1 MIDIEYNILILY
13 MSRKEVFMKRGVK
26 NNKVYDDYKSGIEVR
41 CDLKRLKDIQ
51 KTIDDIKNQ
60 IEIYECENEDKT
72 NYLKDKIY
80 KLTIKDSYLTDNE
93 SQKLVK
99 QLQDRIEFKEELFK
113 RRQIILINQ
122 LNEFK
127 KAYNKLYNKKIKV
140 RCGDLKKELEKDNN
154 KLYINLS
161 VGIVSYDCFELS
173 DIISEYQDKTCCIDM
188 TISDKKH
195 PEYYKEL
202 NKILYVNRFPVNF
215 EDEQYDGNNLS
226 SHLTIGYGFTD
237 DPKRYTYLKIE
248 DPSEINIKFKL
259 GELTKENDN
268 WKPAKLIRDA
278 VCNCKDNE
286 YKKNKKNQKTK
297 RI

>member
-1 MIDIEYNILILY
+1 
-13 MSRKEVFMKRGVK
+13 MKRGAK
-26 NNKVYDDYKSGIEVR
+26 SKKIYDDYKSGIELR

-51 KTIDDIKNQ
+51 KVIDDIKNQ
-60 IEIYECENEDKT
+60 IEAHEFENEAKINT
-72 NYLKDKIY
+72 LKDKIY
-80 KLTIKDSYLTDNE
+80 KLTIKDSYLTDKE
-93 SQKLVK
+93 SQELVK
-99 QLQDRIEFKEELFK
+99 QLQVRIESKEELFK
-113 RRQIILINQ
+113 RRQTILINQ

-127 KAYNKLYNKKIKV
+127 KAYNRLYNKKIKV

-154 KLYINLS
+154 QLYINLS
-161 VGIVSYDCFELS
+161 VGIVSYDCSELS

-259 GELTKENDN
+259 GELTKEDEN

-278 VCNCKDNE
+278 VCNCKDKE
-286 YKKNKKNQKTK
+286 YKKNDKKKQKIK

>member
-1 MIDIEYNILILY
+1 
-13 MSRKEVFMKRGVK
+13 MKRGAK
-26 NNKVYDDYKSGIEVR
+26 SKKIYDDYKSGIELR

-51 KTIDDIKNQ
+51 KVIDDIKNQ
-60 IEIYECENEDKT
+60 IEVHEFENETKINT
-72 NYLKDKIY
+72 LKDKIY
-80 KLTIKDSYLTDNE
+80 KLTIKDSYLTDKE
-93 SQKLVK
+93 SQELVK
-99 QLQDRIEFKEELFK
+99 QLQVRIESKEELFK
-113 RRQIILINQ
+113 RRQTILINQ

-127 KAYNKLYNKKIKV
+127 KAYNRLYNKKIKV

-154 KLYINLS
+154 QLYINLS
-161 VGIVSYDCFELS
+161 VGIVSYDCSELF

-215 EDEQYDGNNLS
+215 EDEQYDGNSLS

-286 YKKNKKNQKTK
+286 YKNNKKNQKIK